1 MPGQAGPLQ
10 GYSVQLGPSALKGML
25 TFAIKHEHYLYL
37 ILLYYDWAHPSIRF
51 Q

>member
-10 GYSVQLGPSALKGML
+10 GYSVQLVQQGPSALKGML

-37 ILLYYDWAHPSIRF
+37 IYV
-51 Q
+51 